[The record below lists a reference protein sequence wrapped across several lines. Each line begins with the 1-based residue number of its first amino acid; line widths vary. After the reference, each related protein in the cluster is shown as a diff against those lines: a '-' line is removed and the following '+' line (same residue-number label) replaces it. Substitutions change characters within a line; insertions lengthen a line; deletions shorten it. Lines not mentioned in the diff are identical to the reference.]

1 MMDQAQIAGVMWSS
15 PKFLACK
22 VDKGELSQRI
32 PREKKL
38 TACCE
43 VREYFGR

>member
-1 MMDQAQIAGVMWSS
+1 MAAVMWSS
-15 PKFLACK
+15 PKFLAGK
-22 VDKGELSQRI
+22 VHKRELSMRI
-32 PREKKL
+32 PRGKKL